1 MERLQVLAP
10 LDVTA
15 IHYST
20 TLHHACEEARVC
32 ASVSLRCEVRVVHF
46 CQVQVQQV
54 LAREAALTLRAGEVV
69 LSKGVS
75 VEIR

>member
-1 MERLQVLAP
+1 MLAP
-10 LDVTA
+10 LVVTA
-15 IHYST
+15 THNST

-46 CQVQVQQV
+46 GQVQAQQV
-54 LAREAALTLRAGEVV
+54 LAREAALALRVGLVV